1 MSKIIRAAVGRSR
14 KERAH
19 PVAYSWSKPEAAARQ
34 VYRAG
39 PIERVEIV
47 RRGIPATYVLGLSKG
62 MGISREKLYATL
74 GLPRATIDRKVSQKT
89 LLSSDESERIAGI
102 AQLVG
107 QAQAIVEQSGSSE
120 GFDPALWVAEWLD
133 RVHPA
138 LGGRRPGEFM
148 DTSYGRALVSD
159 LLAQQQSGSYA

>member
-1 MSKIIRAAVGRSR
+1 
-14 KERAH
+14 
-19 PVAYSWSKPEAAARQ
+19 
-34 VYRAG
+34 
-39 PIERVEIV
+39 
-47 RRGIPATYVLGLSKG
+47 
-62 MGISREKLYATL
+62 MGISREKLYATI

-89 LLSSDESERIAGI
+89 LLSSDESERVAGI

-138 LGGRRPGEFM
+138 LGGRKPGEFM
-148 DTSYGRALVSD
+148 DTSYGRALVFD